1 MADNVCGCAC
11 IKLPKKCNAD
21 GSVNENVPEG
31 ANATGFCANYRGDV
45 SKTVDGYTCQK
56 WSAQAPWRHNRTPK
70 EFPDAGLGDHNH
82 CRNPD
87 NEPSIWCFT
96 NSSRHRWG
104 LCEPKDLSECGDGT
118 EKQGHEMV

>member
-45 SKTVDGYTCQK
+45 SKTVDGYTC
-56 WSAQAPWRHNRTPK
+56 
-70 EFPDAGLGDHNH
+70 
-82 CRNPD
+82 
-87 NEPSIWCFT
+87 
-96 NSSRHRWG
+96 
-104 LCEPKDLSECGDGT
+104 
-118 EKQGHEMV
+118 